1 MGKAK
6 KAAREESRSGAARR
20 ETKPL
25 ASPEWTAERLAK
37 LSNEALVTLQKNA
50 ERRDNIELALLC
62 SEALEKGQIVRGAI
76 V

>member
-1 MGKAK
+1 MGKKK
-6 KAAREESRSGAARR
+6 KAAREETRSGAARR

-37 LSNEALVTLQKNA
+37 LSNEALGTLQKNA

-62 SEALEKGQIVRGAI
+62 SEVIDQRKTA
-76 V
+76 

>member
-6 KAAREESRSGAARR
+6 KAASEETKSGAARR

-37 LSNEALVTLQKNA
+37 LSNEALGTLQKNA
-50 ERRDNIELALLC
+50 ERRENLELVMLC
-62 SEALEKGQIVRGAI
+62 SEIMDKRKLA
-76 V
+76 

>member
-25 ASPEWTAERLAK
+25 ASPSWTAERLAK
-37 LSNEALVTLQKNA
+37 LSEEALVTLQKNA
-50 ERRDNIELALLC
+50 EQRDHVELAMLC
-62 SEALEKGQIVRGAI
+62 SEILDKRKTA
-76 V
+76 

>member
-6 KAAREESRSGAARR
+6 KATREENRSGAARR

-37 LSNEALVTLQKNA
+37 LSNEALETLQKNA
-50 ERRDNIELALLC
+50 ERRDNFELAILC
-62 SEALEKGQIVRGAI
+62 SEVMSKRKSA
-76 V
+76 